1 MCQHACINI
10 LFTFSEVQCY
20 YNGDYSFAHFPSLHS
35 LERFLKLI
43 KLVKFHSVL
52 PHMFDLGPCELSG
65 GQHTMIA
72 DR

>member
-1 MCQHACINI
+1 
-10 LFTFSEVQCY
+10 
-20 YNGDYSFAHFPSLHS
+20 
-35 LERFLKLI
+35 
-43 KLVKFHSVL
+43 VKFHSVL